1 MHSITRVFRVHLF
14 KSWVLLEERGSERW
28 IHDWIWEEFPEI
40 WLKLMLDFWELVQ
53 SMKVGYFEKL
63 GLLFQMDILLS
74 VCGETTVGFFWIE
87 FVACWKMMNVN
98 WVWRIVQSIQLDCC
112 RDIQFL
118 CNLVFKLG
126 NCIIIK
132 MLNDGF
138 LEVIMLALQRWLD
151 IVLYILQVLGN
162 WQRGLWMLLVSA
174 LALVL
179 WQIVCCS
186 LFRFCCL
193 SM

>member
-1 MHSITRVFRVHLF
+1 MNSWLNLGGISINLAQIDV
-14 KSWVLLEERGSERW
+14 G
-28 IHDWIWEEFPEI
+28 
-40 WLKLMLDFWELVQ
+40 FWELVQ

-87 FVACWKMMNVN
+87 FVACWKMMTVN